1 MEKYMKIKDLFKKDI
16 FRSINGVIK
25 AEQRDSESIR
35 QELEEFVV
43 TRELS
48 GHFDKFFSRYADTLE
63 SEDISYK
70 SENMA
75 VWVSGFFGSGK
86 SHFIK
91 ALYYLFSKQKIISNG
106 ETKDAVKI
114 FEEKITDAM
123 LMGTIKRAVSKDADV
138 ILFNIDSKA
147 DQAKGR
153 DSILA
158 VFLNVLNE
166 LEGYSPDHPHI
177 AHMERYLDRQGKYDQ
192 FCTEYKKLTGAEWKD
207 HRITYQF
214 KQDEIVDTL

>member
-1 MEKYMKIKDLFKKDI
+1 MKIKDLFKKDI

-25 AEQRDSESIR
+25 AEQRDSDSIR

-48 GHFDKFFSRYADTLE
+48 QHFDKFFSAYVDTME
-63 SEDISYK
+63 SENISDK
-70 SENMA
+70 SEKMA

-91 ALYYLFSKQKIISNG
+91 ALYYLFSKQRIISNG
-106 ETKDAVKI
+106 ETKEAVKI

-147 DQAKGR
+147 DQSKGR
-153 DSILA
+153 DSVLA
-158 VFLNVLNE
+158 VFLKVLNE

-177 AHMERYLDRQGKYDQ
+177 AHMERYLDRQGKYNQ
-192 FCTEYKKLTGAEWKD
+192 FCLEYKKLTDADWNDNVSIISLTK
-207 HRITYQF
+207 T
-214 KQDEIVDTL
+214 K